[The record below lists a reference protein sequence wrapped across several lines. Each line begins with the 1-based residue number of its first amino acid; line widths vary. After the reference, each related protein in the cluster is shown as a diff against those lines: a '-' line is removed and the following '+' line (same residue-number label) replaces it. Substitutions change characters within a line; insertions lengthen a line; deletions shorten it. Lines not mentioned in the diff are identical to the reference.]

1 MTEGFVMWMALMAVI
16 AWGMW
21 LLYRYE
27 SQRPPRKSLVER
39 VLEQRYGWPSD
50 DGKDGDR

>member
-1 MTEGFVMWMALMAVI
+1 MWMALMGVI

-27 SQRPPRKSLVER
+27 VQRPPRRSLVER
-39 VLEQRYGWPSD
+39 LVEQRYGLTD
-50 DGKDGDR
+50 TTENEADR